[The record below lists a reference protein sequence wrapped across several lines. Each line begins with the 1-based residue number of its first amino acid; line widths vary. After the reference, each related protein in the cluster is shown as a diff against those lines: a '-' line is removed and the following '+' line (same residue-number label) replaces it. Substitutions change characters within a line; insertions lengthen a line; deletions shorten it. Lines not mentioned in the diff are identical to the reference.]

1 MSTATATEA
10 PAAAK
15 GGKKKLIIII
25 AAAAL
30 LLAVAGGGT
39 VFWLKKK
46 QAAELAAAE
55 AEAEAAD
62 ADAPAGKAHAKR
74 DPKAVPSFAP
84 LDPFTVNLAD
94 REAERYAQIGITL
107 ELADAKVADQVKT
120 FMPAIRNNILMV
132 LSHKTSTELL
142 EREGKTKLAEEVLRE
157 TSRAM
162 GYDVPEPEPEAAKG
176 DDEAQDEAPRKK
188 KRKKAAPAEPLPIVA
203 VHFSNFI
210 IQ

>member
-10 PAAAK
+10 PVAPK
-15 GGKKKLIIII
+15 RGKKKLIIIL
-25 AAAAL
+25 AAVAL
-30 LLAVAGGGT
+30 LLAAAGGGG
-39 VFWLKKK
+39 VIWLKKK
-46 QAAELAAAE
+46 QAAELE
-55 AEAEAAD
+55 AEAESAAEGE
-62 ADAPAGKAHAKR
+62 APAGKAHARR
-74 DPKAVPSFAP
+74 DPKSVPVFSP

-94 REAERYAQIGITL
+94 REAERYAQLGITL

-162 GYDVPEPEPEAAKG
+162 GYEVPEPEPEAAKG
-176 DDEAQDEAPRKK
+176 EDEAQDEAPKKK